1 MSSTWI
7 IKSYN
12 VPLFKPKSVPTSP
25 HTSVNRENVVRNFR
39 KMTNKLRF
47 AILFFFLFGGN
58 LFCQQIKVT
67 FYSQCRCFSNSIS
80 VCMDSVWISSDTLN
94 IVYFGNEMI
103 QYREKPDINLI
114 FKNDS
119 LQVILKP
126 VTIRLKDTLQINP
139 NSKKLDTIYSELF
152 TGTYVIKEFV
162 RKQIMIKG
170 IYNIPK
176 YILLVDGK
184 RILEFKEK
192 KLRTT
197 AS

>member
-1 MSSTWI
+1 
-7 IKSYN
+7 
-12 VPLFKPKSVPTSP
+12 
-25 HTSVNRENVVRNFR
+25 
-39 KMTNKLRF
+39 
-47 AILFFFLFGGN
+47 
-58 LFCQQIKVT
+58 
-67 FYSQCRCFSNSIS
+67 
-80 VCMDSVWISSDTLN
+80 MDSVWISSDTLN

>member
-1 MSSTWI
+1 
-7 IKSYN
+7 
-12 VPLFKPKSVPTSP
+12 
-25 HTSVNRENVVRNFR
+25 
-39 KMTNKLRF
+39 
-47 AILFFFLFGGN
+47 
-58 LFCQQIKVT
+58 
-67 FYSQCRCFSNSIS
+67 
-80 VCMDSVWISSDTLN
+80 
-94 IVYFGNEMI
+94 
-103 QYREKPDINLI
+103 
-114 FKNDS
+114 

-184 RILEFKEK
+184 RILEFKK
-192 KLRTT
+192 KNCAQQQVNAICGFHEFLLGKYKTNL
-197 AS
+197 